1 MPTPDLERIAF
12 VTRAYPRMRES
23 ISGLLLGPGLLLMV
37 WGIELEESHYLRLG
51 ISLTL
56 GAMVARWFLDR
67 WLNQRFGRVLKT
79 SLSEADRALIAVTV
93 VFGAVGVLSLDDW
106 VLDKGG
112 PPVLMLTLV
121 VVGLWLCVRAW
132 PFRVYTL
139 ILPAVC
145 AAAAVQLAVSGPNPS
160 PDLRVL
166 VKAAA
171 ILAWMTIGLLD
182 LVALRRM
189 FQHRSIEREALHGNT
204 L

>member
-12 VTRAYPRMRES
+12 VTRAYPRIRES

-67 WLNQRFGRVLKT
+67 WLNRRFGRVLKT